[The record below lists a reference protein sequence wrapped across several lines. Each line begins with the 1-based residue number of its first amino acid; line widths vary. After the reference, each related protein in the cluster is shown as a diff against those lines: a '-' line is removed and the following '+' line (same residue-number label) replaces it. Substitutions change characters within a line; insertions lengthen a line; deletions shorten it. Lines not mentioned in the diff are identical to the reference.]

1 MNIEEEKNEV
11 LSNQILNKKEP
22 SECNKKINKY
32 VTFPTMTIEKII
44 RAIIL
49 IGGTI
54 FMIISCF
61 TGASYSRYDVDC
73 LEDITQ
79 TYTSS
84 INEFFLKSETFNMI
98 LKFIFSLIIDLLII
112 YTLLVW
118 SLFSTNVRLLSTG
131 ITYMIFNILMRFIH
145 IQKQPENSA
154 FTMNHI
160 FSIFVNYKISTYSF
174 YSVVAGLLVICAF
187 EWKRNN
193 NQLMFWIILVAFF
206 LESFI
211 MISMK
216 GNYFHEIFSGG
227 IVGHYLFIMNE
238 KVLSLLFG
246 EEYLGLNIESNK
258 GKINQ
263 SISSEK
269 TMENSEN
276 KENEEISASNNVE
289 ENETNNE

>member
-1 MNIEEEKNEV
+1 MNIEQEKNEV
-11 LSNQILNKKEP
+11 LSTQILDKKEP
-22 SECNKKINKY
+22 SQCNKKINKY
-32 VTFPTMTIEKII
+32 VKFPTMTIEKII

-61 TGASYSRYDVDC
+61 TGVSYSRYDVDC
-73 LEDITQ
+73 LNDLTQ
-79 TYTSS
+79 IYTST
-84 INEFFLKSETFNMI
+84 INDFFLKSETFNI
-98 LKFIFSLIIDLLII
+98 VLKFIFSLIIDLLII

-118 SLFSTNVRLLSTG
+118 SLFSRNVRLLSTG
-131 ITYMIFNILMRFIH
+131 ISYMILNILMRFAH

-160 FSIFVNYKISTYSF
+160 FSIFVNYQISTYSF

-187 EWKRNN
+187 EWRRNN
-193 NQLMFWIILVAFF
+193 NQKMFWIILVTFF

-227 IVGHYLFIMNE
+227 IIGHYLFMMNE
-238 KVLSLLFG
+238 KILTLIFG
-246 EEYLGLNIESNK
+246 EEYLSLNIESNK

-263 SISSEK
+263 SITSEK

-276 KENEEISASNNVE
+276 TENKENEEISE
-289 ENETNNE
+289 